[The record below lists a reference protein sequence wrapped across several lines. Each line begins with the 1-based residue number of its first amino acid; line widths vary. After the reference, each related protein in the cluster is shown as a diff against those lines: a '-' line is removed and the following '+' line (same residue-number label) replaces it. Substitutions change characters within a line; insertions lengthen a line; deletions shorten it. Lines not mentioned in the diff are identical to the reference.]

1 MRSIPG
7 RWYQKRCR
15 YSKAL
20 AFGAKG
26 VMIGRPFYWGLAV
39 DGENGVRDVIN
50 ILKQEL
56 EQAMKYCGITDVENI
71 DPNLLSY
78 NFS

>member
-1 MRSIPG
+1 
-7 RWYQKRCR
+7 
-15 YSKAL
+15 
-20 AFGAKG
+20 
-26 VMIGRPFYWGLAV
+26 MIGRPFYWGLAV

>member
-1 MRSIPG
+1 MTTNE
-7 RWYQKRCR
+7 YLKT
-15 YSKAL
+15 
-20 AFGAKG
+20 FGQ
-26 VMIGRPFYWGLAV
+26 GLAEEHIKKLKQ
-39 DGENGVRDVIN
+39 ENGVRDVIS